1 MTRLIS
7 YLFLIINFIKKKF
20 ETVLPITVFG
30 IFFNKSVAYDDQIT
44 RVNRM
49 YSVFVSVKNV
59 LNVVDSA
66 EFT

>member
-1 MTRLIS
+1 MTRLMS

-20 ETVLPITVFG
+20 ETVLLITVFG
-30 IFFNKSVAYDDQIT
+30 IFFNKSVAYDDRIT

-49 YSVFVSVKNV
+49 YSVFVSVKIV
-59 LNVVDSA
+59 LNVVDPA